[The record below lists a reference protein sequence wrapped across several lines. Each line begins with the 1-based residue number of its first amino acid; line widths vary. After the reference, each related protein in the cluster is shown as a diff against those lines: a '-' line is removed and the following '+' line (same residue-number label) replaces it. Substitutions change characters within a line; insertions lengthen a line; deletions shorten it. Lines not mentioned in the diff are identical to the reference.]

1 MATKSK
7 KRLEKMAAA
16 EKNLARNGTVISA
29 AAKAPP
35 KRAAR
40 KAASTPA
47 AKNPAPVVVGHSTQ
61 HAVEQ
66 FLYRQAEVLDAKRWQ
81 DYIDLF
87 TADGVYWMPADPADK
102 HWDGI
107 PSIFA
112 EDKNLMTVRMKRVLH
127 PDAWSQRPL
136 WGTNH
141 VVGNVIVEKESPNGD
156 VVARSRFHMME
167 LRRDN
172 VRHFA
177 GSYVHQLK
185 RTAGGYRIKVQ
196 RVDMTNA
203 QAAFE
208 YVLQVWV

>member
-1 MATKSK
+1 MAEMK
-7 KRLEKMAAA
+7 AA
-16 EKNLARNGTVISA
+16 ESKALQKRSA
-29 AAKAPP
+29 GAAPAP
-35 KRAAR
+35 AR
-40 KAASTPA
+40 KAKATPA
-47 AKNPAPVVVGHSTQ
+47 PAKARSKPAAGSTSTQ

-66 FLYRQAEVLDAKRWQ
+66 FLYRQAELLDGKHWQ

-141 VVGNVIVEKESPNGD
+141 VVGNVIIEKASANGD
-156 VVARSRFHMME
+156 VRARSRFHMME
-167 LRRDN
+167 LRRDT

-177 GSYVHQLK
+177 GSYVHELK
-185 RTAGGYRIKVQ
+185 KTASGYRIKVQ

-203 QAAFE
+203 QAAFD

>member
-1 MATKSK
+1 MAKAK
-7 KRLEKMAAA
+7 KK
-16 EKNLARNGTVISA
+16 
-29 AAKAPP
+29 AAKKAVRAVAREPATP
-35 KRAAR
+35 KV
-40 KAASTPA
+40 
-47 AKNPAPVVVGHSTQ
+47 NGSTQ

-87 TADGVYWMPADPADK
+87 TEDGVYWMPANPEDK

-141 VVGNVIVEKESPNGD
+141 VVGNVIIEKASANGD
-156 VVARSRFHMME
+156 VRARSRFHMME

-177 GSYVHQLK
+177 GSYVHDLK
-185 RTAGGYRIKVQ
+185 RTRDGYRIRQQ

-203 QAAFE
+203 QAAFD